1 MPKPQEKNSR
11 RLLLK
16 TGNDGSRT
24 SVNDITHAAQYTR
37 KGYTGSMKLSDL
49 LALHFRLSEFQRRA
63 LKKLHIQTI
72 RDLLYHLPVRYE
84 STSDMKSIA
93 GLGKGDEAILTGTIS
108 GLKMRK
114 AWRRKTPIAE
124 GWLTDGTGRI
134 KIIWFNQP
142 YLAKMVTEGATVK
155 VTGKI
160 TGTPGKLYVANPAI
174 ENASALSSPEG
185 PLFKNGD
192 DSVRRALD
200 AKSYTPVYP
209 ESRGVTSLWFFHA
222 IKKVFA
228 SGVLDAIEDPIP
240 EATRRRYNLPSL
252 STALVWIHT
261 PRRGADAVAA
271 RKRFAFE
278 EVFLIQL
285 AKQQD
290 RKALEANKSV
300 VIDPSPEAIEE
311 FIGRFPFT
319 PTGAQRRAIM
329 EIFEDFARGKPM
341 ARLLEG
347 DVGSG
352 KTAVAAATAYAAVVT
367 SPKDRPSAR
376 LQVAYMAPTEILT
389 KQHFES
395 FIAFFRHMP
404 VNIGLITGSG
414 CKKFPSK
421 VSASWQTG
429 NGVTD
434 ISRTQLLK
442 WVASGEIPI
451 LIGTHALIQKSV
463 KFKDLAYVVIDEQH
477 RFGTGQRKELV
488 RKDNVAPHLL
498 SMTATPIPR
507 SLALTVYGDL
517 DLSLLDELPAGRRI
531 VQTQVVLPKDRERV
545 YEKVREELA
554 SGRQAYVIC
563 PRIDEPDPA
572 KELALQAK
580 SVKAECARLKKEVFP
595 EERLDTIHSKMKP
608 GEKDDVMARFLA
620 HDIDILVA
628 TSVVEVGVNVP
639 NATVIIIEGAERF
652 GLAQLH
658 QLRGRVQRSTYQPH
672 CFAFIETAS
681 ASARLKAFE
690 KSANGFELA
699 EKDLELRGAGELYG
713 RKQWGLSDV
722 AMEALK
728 NMGLVKAAREEAHA
742 LIQADAEL
750 RGAPHLALEVARKR
764 ATLHFE

>member
-1 MPKPQEKNSR
+1 
-11 RLLLK
+11 
-16 TGNDGSRT
+16 
-24 SVNDITHAAQYTR
+24 
-37 KGYTGSMKLSDL
+37 MKLGDP
-49 LALHFRLSEFQRRA
+49 LAVHFRLSEFQRRA
-63 LKKLHIQTI
+63 FKKLRIETI

-84 STSDMKSIA
+84 STSDMRA
-93 GLGKGDEAILTGTIS
+93 ARGVAKGEQAILIGRVT

-124 GWLTDGTGRI
+124 GWLEDASGKI
-134 KIIWFNQP
+134 KIIWFHQP
-142 YLAKMVTEGATVK
+142 YLAKMIAEGATVK

-160 TGTPGKLYVANPAI
+160 AGSEDKLYLANPTV
-174 ENASALSSPEG
+174 ESAAGNVVPE
-185 PLFKNGD
+185 PLFANG
-192 DSVRRALD
+192 
-200 AKSYTPVYP
+200 AKGPETIMPVYP
-209 ESRGVTSLWFFHA
+209 ESKGVTSLWFYHA
-222 IKKVFA
+222 IQKVFKG
-228 SGVLDAIEDPIP
+228 GVVQKLEDPIP
-240 EATRRRYNLPSL
+240 APICKKYNLPALQS
-252 STALVWIHT
+252 ALVWVHA
-261 PRRGADAVAA
+261 PRRQGDADAA

-290 RKALEANKSV
+290 RKALEANRSV
-300 VIDPSPEAIEE
+300 VIDPSPEEVEE
-311 FIGRFPFT
+311 FIGRFPFE
-319 PTGAQRRAIM
+319 PTRAQRRVIE
-329 EIFEDFARGKPM
+329 EIFGDFRGGKPM

-352 KTAVAAATAYAAVVT
+352 KTAVAAATAYATVVT

-376 LQVAYMAPTEILT
+376 LQVAYMAPTEILA

-395 FIAFFRHMP
+395 FIQFFKHMP
-404 VNIGLITGSG
+404 VNVGLLTGAG

-421 VSASWQTG
+421 VNP
-429 NGVTD
+429 NGATD
-434 ISRTQLLK
+434 ISRSQLLK

-463 KFKDLAYVVIDEQH
+463 KFKDLAYVIIDEQH
-477 RFGTGQRKELV
+477 RFGTAQRKELV

-517 DLSLLDELPAGRRI
+517 DLSLLDELPEGRRI
-531 VQTQVVLPKDRERV
+531 VETQVVLPNDRERV
-545 YEKVREELA
+545 YQKVLEELK

-580 SVKAECARLKKEVFP
+580 SVNEEAKRLKKDVFP
-595 EERLDTIHSKMKP
+595 DSRIEILHSKIKTK
-608 GEKDDVMARFLA
+608 EKDAVMARFLA
-620 HDIDILVA
+620 YDIDILAA

-658 QLRGRVQRSTYQPH
+658 QLRGRVQRSTHQPH
-672 CFAFIETAS
+672 CFAFIDSKGAN
-681 ASARLKAFE
+681 ARLKAFE

-728 NMGLVKAAREEAHA
+728 NMAMVKAAREEAHA
-742 LIQADAEL
+742 LIEQDSK
-750 RGAPHLALEVARKR
+750 LASHPLLAAEVARIR

>member
-1 MPKPQEKNSR
+1 MNPHDA
-11 RLLLK
+11 L
-16 TGNDGSRT
+16 GN
-24 SVNDITHAAQYTR
+24 
-37 KGYTGSMKLSDL
+37 
-49 LALHFRLSEFQRRA
+49 HFRLSEIHRRA
-63 LKKLHIQTI
+63 LKKLGIESV
-72 RDLLYHLPVRYE
+72 RDLLYHLPVRYDK
-84 STSDMKSIA
+84 TSDMKSVA
-93 GLGKGDEAILTGTIS
+93 SLEKGTEAILVGTLS

-114 AWRRKTPIAE
+114 AWKRKTPIAE
-124 GWLTDGTGRI
+124 GYLTDASGKI

-142 YLAKMVTEGATVK
+142 YLAKMLSDGAVVK

-160 TGTPGKLYVANPAI
+160 AGTPGKLYVANPSV
-174 ENASALSSPEG
+174 ERGDASSLPAESLFQGNQNSSGE
-185 PLFKNGD
+185 
-192 DSVRRALD
+192 ATI
-200 AKSYTPVYP
+200 APVYP

-222 IKKVFA
+222 IQKAFK
-228 SGVLDAIEDPIP
+228 SGILDNLEDPIP
-240 EATRRRYNLPSL
+240 EEIRKRYNLPSL
-252 STALVWIHT
+252 KTALVWVHT
-261 PRRGADAVAA
+261 PRKDTDAVAA

-285 AKQQD
+285 AKGQD
-290 RKALEANKSV
+290 RRAFEANKSV
-300 VIDPSPEAIEE
+300 VIDPSPEEVEA
-311 FIGRFPFT
+311 FIGRFPFE
-319 PTGAQRRAIM
+319 PTGAQRRSI
-329 EIFEDFARGKPM
+329 EDIFADMRSGKPM

-352 KTAVAAATAYAAVVT
+352 KTAVAAATAYATVIT
-367 SPKDRPSAR
+367 SPKDAPSAR
-376 LQVAYMAPTEILT
+376 LQVAYMAPTEILA

-395 FIAFFRHMP
+395 FISFFRHMP
-404 VNIGLITGSG
+404 VNIGLLTGAG

-421 VSASWQTG
+421 VNPGGA
-429 NGVTD
+429 TD
-434 ISRTQLLK
+434 ISRSQLLK
-442 WVASGEIPI
+442 WIGSGEIPI

-463 KFKDLAYVVIDEQH
+463 KFKNLAYVVIDEQH
-477 RFGTGQRKELV
+477 RFGTLQRKELV
-488 RKDNVAPHLL
+488 RKDAVAPHLL

-531 VQTQVVLPKDRERV
+531 VATEITLPQDRERV
-545 YEKVREELA
+545 YAKVREELK

-580 SVKAECARLKKEVFP
+580 SVKAEAERLKKEIFP
-595 EERLDTIHSKMKP
+595 GQRIAILHSKMKP
-608 GEKDDVMARFLA
+608 KEKDDIMARFLA
-620 HDIDILVA
+620 HEIDILVA

-639 NATVIIIEGAERF
+639 NATVIIIEGADRF

-672 CFAFIETAS
+672 CFAFIDTKS
-681 ASARLKAFE
+681 VSLRLKAFE

-728 NMGLVKAAREEAHA
+728 NMAMVKAAREEAHEA
-742 LIQADAEL
+742 LEKDADL
-750 RGAPHLALEVARKR
+750 STYPHLAEEVSRKR
-764 ATLHFE
+764 KTLHFE